1 MLTDIIEA
9 IIFASGKGI
18 SKRAL
23 VNGLRDYNAKDI
35 EKALEELEKR
45 YSGEERGVRL
55 IRFNDSYQFETNP
68 AYGGTLSDILMET
81 KERELSKTLLQV
93 LAIIAYKQ
101 PVTRLEIEDLR
112 GVGSDYVLGMLT
124 KLGLIDVVGR
134 KETLGRPLLYGTTDE
149 FLKKFGLHSLEDL
162 PDYDELM
169 RLIRENFD
177 KYYKTAS
184 LYRERDID
192 DSEPDIGLI
201 DVDERIDRIDRVD
214 EVAAADADGT
224 GNTDD
229 EFFGEDSDD
238 TGFMSGDDYIEI
250 E

>member
-68 AYGGTLSDILMET
+68 AYGGILSDILMET

-177 KYYKTAS
+177 KYYKSAS

-201 DVDERIDRIDRVD
+201 DVNERIDRIV

>member
-18 SKRAL
+18 TKRAL

-35 EKALEELEKR
+35 EKSLAELERR

-112 GVGSDYVLGMLT
+112 GVGSDYVLGMLL

-149 FLKKFGLHSLEDL
+149 FLKKFGLRSLEEL

-169 RLIRENFD
+169 HMIRENFD
-177 KYYKTAS
+177 KYYKSAS
-184 LYRERDID
+184 LYREREID
-192 DSEPDIGLI
+192 DSEPDIGLV
-201 DVDERIDRIDRVD
+201 DVNEHIVRR
-214 EVAAADADGT
+214 ET
-224 GNTDD
+224 EPKEDD
-229 EFFGEDSDD
+229 EDFFGEDSDD
-238 TGFMSGDDYIEI
+238 DAGFMSGDDFIEI

>member
-1 MLTDIIEA
+1 MQLSSNPEY
-9 IIFASGKGI
+9 K
-18 SKRAL
+18 
-23 VNGLRDYNAKDI
+23 DYVSSV
-35 EKALEELEKR
+35 L
-45 YSGEERGVRL
+45 
-55 IRFNDSYQFETNP
+55 NP
-68 AYGGTLSDILMET
+68 I
-81 KERELSKTLLQV
+81 KEREFTRTILECS
-93 LAIIAYKQ
+93 AIIAYKQ

-177 KYYKTAS
+177 KYYKSAS

-214 EVAAADADGT
+214 EVAAADVD

>member
-177 KYYKTAS
+177 KYYKSAS

-201 DVDERIDRIDRVD
+201 DVDERIDRVD

-224 GNTDD
+224 GTTDD

>member
-68 AYGGTLSDILMET
+68 AYGGILSDILMET

-177 KYYKTAS
+177 KYYKSAS

-214 EVAAADADGT
+214 EVAAADVD

>member
-35 EKALEELEKR
+35 EKSLAELEKR

-55 IRFNDSYQFETNP
+55 IRFNDNYQFETNP
-68 AYGGTLSDILMET
+68 IYGGTLSDILMET

-112 GVGSDYVLGMLT
+112 GVGSDYVLGMLM

-149 FLKKFGLHSLEDL
+149 FLKKFGLHDLAEL

-169 RLIRENFD
+169 RMIRENFD
-177 KYYKTAS
+177 KYYKSAS
-184 LYRERDID
+184 LYREREID
-192 DSEPDIGLI
+192 DSEPDIGVI
-201 DVDERIDRIDRVD
+201 DVEEHIAEPKRRETTEDDE
-214 EVAAADADGT
+214 
-224 GNTDD
+224 

-238 TGFMSGDDYIEI
+238 TGFMSGDDFIEI

>member
-18 SKRAL
+18 TKRAL
-23 VNGLRDYNAKDI
+23 VNALRDYNAKDI
-35 EKALEELEKR
+35 EKSLAELEKR

-112 GVGSDYVLGMLT
+112 GVGSDYVLGMLL

-149 FLKKFGLHSLEDL
+149 FLKKFGLRSLEEL

-169 RLIRENFD
+169 HMIRENFD
-177 KYYKTAS
+177 KYYKSAS
-184 LYRERDID
+184 LYREREID
-192 DSEPDIGLI
+192 DSEPDIGLV
-201 DVDERIDRIDRVD
+201 DVNEHIVRR
-214 EVAAADADGT
+214 ET
-224 GNTDD
+224 EPKEDD
-229 EFFGEDSDD
+229 EDFFGEDSDD
-238 TGFMSGDDYIEI
+238 DAGFMSGDDFIEI

>member
-68 AYGGTLSDILMET
+68 AYGGILSDILMET

-177 KYYKTAS
+177 KYYKSAS

-201 DVDERIDRIDRVD
+201 DVNERIDRID

-238 TGFMSGDDYIEI
+238 KGFMSGDDYIEI

>member
-68 AYGGTLSDILMET
+68 AYGGILSDILMET

-177 KYYKTAS
+177 KYYKSAS

-201 DVDERIDRIDRVD
+201 DVNERIDRVD

-224 GNTDD
+224 GTTDD

>member
-177 KYYKTAS
+177 KYYKSAS

-201 DVDERIDRIDRVD
+201 DVNERIDRID
-214 EVAAADADGT
+214 EVAAADAGGT

>member
-35 EKALEELEKR
+35 EKSLAELEKR

-55 IRFNDSYQFETNP
+55 IRFNDNYQFETNP
-68 AYGGTLSDILMET
+68 IYGGTLSDILMET

-149 FLKKFGLHSLEDL
+149 FLKKFGLHDLAEL

-169 RLIRENFD
+169 RMIRENFD
-177 KYYKTAS
+177 KYYKSAS
-184 LYRERDID
+184 LYREREID
-192 DSEPDIGLI
+192 DSEPDIGVI
-201 DVDERIDRIDRVD
+201 DVEEHIAEPKKRNTTEDDE
-214 EVAAADADGT
+214 
-224 GNTDD
+224 

-238 TGFMSGDDYIEI
+238 TGFMSGDDFIEI

>member
-68 AYGGTLSDILMET
+68 AYGGILSDILMET

-177 KYYKTAS
+177 KYYKSAS

-201 DVDERIDRIDRVD
+201 DVDERIDRID

-224 GNTDD
+224 GTTDD

>member
-177 KYYKTAS
+177 KYYKSAS

-201 DVDERIDRIDRVD
+201 DVNERIDRID
-214 EVAAADADGT
+214 EVAAVDADGT

>member
-68 AYGGTLSDILMET
+68 AYGGILSDILMET

-177 KYYKTAS
+177 KYYKSAS

-201 DVDERIDRIDRVD
+201 DVNERIDMID

>member
-1 MLTDIIEA
+1 M
-9 IIFASGKGI
+9 
-18 SKRAL
+18 
-23 VNGLRDYNAKDI
+23 RDYNAKDI
-35 EKALEELEKR
+35 EKSLAELEKR

-112 GVGSDYVLGMLT
+112 GVGSDYVLGMLL

-149 FLKKFGLHSLEDL
+149 FLKKFGLRSLEEL

-169 RLIRENFD
+169 HMIRENFD
-177 KYYKTAS
+177 KYYKSAS
-184 LYRERDID
+184 LYREREID
-192 DSEPDIGLI
+192 DSEPDIGLV
-201 DVDERIDRIDRVD
+201 DVNEHIVRR
-214 EVAAADADGT
+214 ET
-224 GNTDD
+224 EPKEDD
-229 EFFGEDSDD
+229 EDFFGEDSDD
-238 TGFMSGDDYIEI
+238 DAGFMSGDDFIEI

>member
-9 IIFASGKGI
+9 IIFASGNGI

-177 KYYKTAS
+177 KYYKSAS

-201 DVDERIDRIDRVD
+201 DVNERIDRID

>member
-177 KYYKTAS
+177 KYYKSAS

-201 DVDERIDRIDRVD
+201 DVNERIDRID
-214 EVAAADADGT
+214 EVAAADVDGT

>member
-35 EKALEELEKR
+35 EKSLAELEKR

-55 IRFNDSYQFETNP
+55 IRFNDNYQFETNP
-68 AYGGTLSDILMET
+68 IYGGTLSDILMET

-149 FLKKFGLHSLEDL
+149 FLKKFGLHDLAEL

-169 RLIRENFD
+169 RMIRENFD
-177 KYYKTAS
+177 KYYKSAS
-184 LYRERDID
+184 LYREREID
-192 DSEPDIGLI
+192 DSAPDIGFI
-201 DVDERIDRIDRVD
+201 DVSEHITEPVTRKKAEEDE
-214 EVAAADADGT
+214 
-224 GNTDD
+224 

-238 TGFMSGDDYIEI
+238 TGFMSGDDFIEI

>member
-177 KYYKTAS
+177 KYYKSAS

-201 DVDERIDRIDRVD
+201 DVDERIDRID

>member
-55 IRFNDSYQFETNP
+55 IRFNDLYQFETNP

-177 KYYKTAS
+177 KYYKSAS

-201 DVDERIDRIDRVD
+201 DVNERIDRID

>member
-18 SKRAL
+18 TKRAL

-35 EKALEELEKR
+35 EKSLAELEKR

-81 KERELSKTLLQV
+81 KERELSRTLLQV

-112 GVGSDYVLGMLT
+112 GVGSDYVLGMLL

-149 FLKKFGLHSLEDL
+149 FLKKFGLRSLEEL

-169 RLIRENFD
+169 HMIRENFD
-177 KYYKTAS
+177 KYYKSAS
-184 LYRERDID
+184 LYREREID
-192 DSEPDIGLI
+192 DSKPDIGLV
-201 DVDERIDRIDRVD
+201 DVNEHIVRR
-214 EVAAADADGT
+214 ET
-224 GNTDD
+224 EPKEDD
-229 EFFGEDSDD
+229 EDFFGEDSDD
-238 TGFMSGDDYIEI
+238 DAGFMSGDDFIEI

>member
-177 KYYKTAS
+177 KYYKSAS

-201 DVDERIDRIDRVD
+201 DVTERIDRIG
-214 EVAAADADGT
+214 EVATADADGT

>member
-177 KYYKTAS
+177 KYYKSAS

-214 EVAAADADGT
+214 EVAAADVD
-224 GNTDD
+224 GNTDE

>member
-177 KYYKTAS
+177 KYYKSAS

-201 DVDERIDRIDRVD
+201 DVDERIDRID
-214 EVAAADADGT
+214 EVAAADADGA

>member
-177 KYYKTAS
+177 KYYKSAS

-201 DVDERIDRIDRVD
+201 DVNERIDRVD

-224 GNTDD
+224 GTTDD

>member
-18 SKRAL
+18 TKRAL

-35 EKALEELEKR
+35 EKSLAELERR

-112 GVGSDYVLGMLT
+112 GVGSDYVLGMLL

-149 FLKKFGLHSLEDL
+149 FLKKFGLRSLEEL

-169 RLIRENFD
+169 HMIRENFD
-177 KYYKTAS
+177 KYYKSAS
-184 LYRERDID
+184 LYREREID
-192 DSEPDIGLI
+192 DSEPDIGLV
-201 DVDERIDRIDRVD
+201 DVNEHIVRR
-214 EVAAADADGT
+214 ET
-224 GNTDD
+224 ESKEDD
-229 EFFGEDSDD
+229 EDFFGEDSDD
-238 TGFMSGDDYIEI
+238 DAGFMSGDDFIEI

>member
-18 SKRAL
+18 SKRVL

-35 EKALEELEKR
+35 EKSLAELEKR

-55 IRFNDSYQFETNP
+55 IRFNDNYQFETNP
-68 AYGGTLSDILMET
+68 IYGGTLSDILMET

-149 FLKKFGLHSLEDL
+149 FLKKFGLHDLAEL

-169 RLIRENFD
+169 RMIRENFD
-177 KYYKTAS
+177 KYYKSAS
-184 LYRERDID
+184 LYREREID
-192 DSEPDIGLI
+192 DSEPDIGVI
-201 DVDERIDRIDRVD
+201 DVEEHIAEPKRRETTEDDE
-214 EVAAADADGT
+214 
-224 GNTDD
+224 

-238 TGFMSGDDYIEI
+238 TGFMSGDDFIEI

>member
-177 KYYKTAS
+177 KYYKSAS

-201 DVDERIDRIDRVD
+201 DVNERIDRID

-224 GNTDD
+224 GTTDD

>member
-18 SKRAL
+18 TKRAL

-35 EKALEELEKR
+35 EKSLAELERR

-112 GVGSDYVLGMLT
+112 GVGSDYVLGMLL

-149 FLKKFGLHSLEDL
+149 FLKHFGFSSIKELPEINDLEGVL
-162 PDYDELM
+162 
-169 RLIRENFD
+169 
-177 KYYKTAS
+177 S
-184 LYRERDID
+184 
-192 DSEPDIGLI
+192 
-201 DVDERIDRIDRVD
+201 
-214 EVAAADADGT
+214 
-224 GNTDD
+224 
-229 EFFGEDSDD
+229 
-238 TGFMSGDDYIEI
+238 SGDDEYEDDGS
-250 E
+250 EQMKFPEVNDEHV

>member
-9 IIFASGKGI
+9 IVFASGKGI
-18 SKRAL
+18 TRKAIM
-23 VNGLRDYNAKDI
+23 NGLKDYSGKDI
-35 EKALEELEKR
+35 DSALKDLEKR

-55 IRFNDSYQFETNP
+55 IRYNDTYQFETNP
-68 AYGGTLSDILMET
+68 AYGDILADVLMET

-101 PVTRLEIEDLR
+101 PVTRVEIEDLR
-112 GVGSDYVLGMLT
+112 GVGSDYVLAMLT
-124 KLGLIDVVGR
+124 KLDLIDVVGR

-169 RLIRENFD
+169 QKIRDNFD
-177 KYYKTAS
+177 KYYRSAS
-184 LYRERDID
+184 LYREREID
-192 DSEPDIGLI
+192 SAVPEIGVI
-201 DVDERIDRIDRVD
+201 DVSE
-214 EVAAADADGT
+214 EVASAAINDEDEYYGT
-224 GNTDD
+224 DTDD
-229 EFFGEDSDD
+229 DA
-238 TGFMSGDDYIEI
+238 GFMSGDDFVEI

>member
-68 AYGGTLSDILMET
+68 AYGGVLSDILMET

-101 PVTRLEIEDLR
+101 PVTRLELEDLR

-177 KYYKTAS
+177 KYYKSAS

-201 DVDERIDRIDRVD
+201 DVDERIDRID

>member
-68 AYGGTLSDILMET
+68 AYGGILSDILMET

-177 KYYKTAS
+177 KYYKSAS

-214 EVAAADADGT
+214 EVAAADVG